1 MECGILSGG
10 AFAKAR
16 KAVAFAFAVA
26 LSLTSAATDAFPVKP
41 VWRPSANFHFISD
54 SWTLF
59 PEREAFRALTPSISV
74 RPVKTKEGLLHFPI
88 ESCRPPLAADGS
100 PRPFAITMWTRPG
113 LMPANFF
120 VERLDPRDPELFRAF
135 RKEHPGLIG
144 IRTGEWVNEAK
155 FHPKR
160 SDTGWPAARK
170 GRAVSA
176 EEVSNICAR
185 AIFRDRFLSRTNFI
199 AHLKWNFDRIVEMCY
214 RAPDACNI
222 GDGCYCCDH
231 LEADWGIGGL
241 WMETSR
247 NYRMWQVQL
256 MFCRGAASQ
265 FNLPFHWYV
274 ASYFKGFNSNGQ
286 WCKKDTNQTADT
298 LDGGISRSAVKRVT
312 YLTYLAGA
320 SSYQREAGG
329 SCYRYGHGERK
340 GQIAPEGE
348 IYEGFYDFV
357 KRTPDRGLPLRPVA
371 IVVPR
376 DRGYNRDGGNAFLRF
391 PLTRSDRMLDLVESI
406 VLDYPHN
413 KTWSMMKSGVER
425 VMSNSRFGDVFDVL
439 VPDVDH
445 KETFARALLEHR
457 VAVIA
462 GEIAGDE
469 ATRAAFAAFLRAG
482 GKVVNV
488 RKFVP
493 EGDAAEWKDPQIR
506 AKLETALEEA
516 VLPLHPFKVE
526 GDVQFGFNRTARGYL
541 VYLIDNAGVTKF
553 GDKPEVIS
561 PGGAEVSISLG
572 DSRPSAVRELVT
584 RQPLKHDGRK
594 VTLVVPH
601 GDIRVVE
608 IVK

>member
-1 MECGILSGG
+1 MECGLLSGG
-10 AFAKAR
+10 VFAKAR
-16 KAVAFAFAVA
+16 ETAALAFAVA
-26 LSLTSAATDAFPVKP
+26 LSLTSAATDAFPAKP

-74 RPVKTKEGLLHFPI
+74 RPVKTKEGYLHFPI
-88 ESCRPPLAADGS
+88 ESCRPPPAADGS

-135 RKEHPGLIG
+135 RKEHPELIG
-144 IRTGEWVNEAK
+144 IRTGEWVNEALQ
-155 FHPKR
+155 HPKR

-170 GRAVSA
+170 GRAVPA
-176 EEVSNICAR
+176 EEVAAICDR
-185 AIFRDRFLSRTNFI
+185 DVFRNRFQSRTNLV
-199 AHLKWNFDRIVEMCY
+199 AHLKWHFDRIVEMCY

-274 ASYFKGFNSNGQ
+274 ASYFKGFNSDGK
-286 WCKKDTNQTADT
+286 WCRKDTNQTADT
-298 LDGGISRSAVKRVT
+298 PEGGISRSAVKRVT
-312 YLTYLAGA
+312 FLTYLAGA

-329 SCYRYGHGERK
+329 SCYSYISGERK

-371 IVVPR
+371 IVVPH
-376 DRGYNRDGGNAFLRF
+376 DRGYDRDGGRAFMRF
-391 PLTRSDRMLDLVESI
+391 PMTRSDAMLDLVEDI

-413 KTWSMMKSGVER
+413 NLWSMKQSGVER
-425 VMSNSRFGDVFDVL
+425 VMANSRFGDVFDVL
-439 VPDVDH
+439 VPDIGR

-482 GKVVNV
+482 GRVVNV

-493 EGDAAEWKDPQIR
+493 EGAGETWKDPQVR
-506 AKLETALEEA
+506 ARLEAVLEEE
-516 VLPLHPFKVE
+516 VLPLHPFKVD
-526 GDVQFGFNRTARGYL
+526 GDVQFGFNRTARGHL
-541 VYLIDNAGVTKF
+541 VYLINNAGVKKF
-553 GDKPEVIS
+553 GDQPEEIT
-561 PGGAEVSISLG
+561 PGGTTVTISLG
-572 DSRPSAVRELVT
+572 DFRASSVRELVAG
-584 RQPLKHDGRK
+584 QKLESDGRRIS
-594 VTLVVPH
+594 VDVPY

-608 IVK
+608 IK